1 MAKFVAAIDQGTTV
15 TNADWNGTFGPA
27 RRGVFQG
34 RSPYEQLFVIIRH
47 AAFQTARIDES
58 K

>member
-15 TNADWNGTFGPA
+15 ANADWNGTFDPA
-27 RRGVFQG
+27 RRGIFQG

-47 AAFQTARIDES
+47 AVFQTVRSDES